1 MFGRFNQVMQLK
13 PSGINRSKSP
23 ARRAQLPPPQ
33 LLNNYGP
40 VNILPTGSTVMSLS
54 NDGTLSVN
62 KLKLGGN
69 TIYLG
74 KDGEIYVNDKKFL
87 PEPEA
92 PKEEPEA
99 LKEPEPEAPKEP
111 EPEAPKEPEPEAPK
125 EPEAEAPKEPEAEAP
140 KEPEAEAPKEEPE
153 PEA

>member
-13 PSGINRSKSP
+13 PTGVVNNRKP
-23 ARRAQLPPPQ
+23 VLRQNRLPPSIS
-33 LLNNYGP
+33 NYGP
-40 VNILPTGSTVMSLS
+40 TTILPTGSTIMSLS

-74 KDGEIYVNDKKFL
+74 KDGEIYVNDVKFL
-87 PEPEA
+87 PEKKEEPEPEA

-99 LKEPEPEAPKEP
+99 PKEEPEP
-111 EPEAPKEPEPEAPK
+111 
-125 EPEAEAPKEPEAEAP
+125 
-140 KEPEAEAPKEEPE
+140 EAPKEEPE

>member
-40 VNILPTGSTVMSLS
+40 VNILPTGSTVMSLD

-69 TIYLG
+69 IIYLG
-74 KDGEIYVNDKKFL
+74 KDGEIYVNNKKFL
-87 PEPEA
+87 PEPE
-92 PKEEPEA
+92 PV
-99 LKEPEPEAPKEP
+99 PEAPKEP
-111 EPEAPKEPEPEAPK
+111 EPEAPKEPEVEAPK
-125 EPEAEAPKEPEAEAP
+125 EPEPASEV
-140 KEPEAEAPKEEPE
+140 
-153 PEA
+153 

>member
-40 VNILPTGSTVMSLS
+40 VNILPTGSTVMSLD

-69 TIYLG
+69 IIYLG
-74 KDGEIYVNDKKFL
+74 KECEIYVNNKKFL
-87 PEPEA
+87 PEPE
-92 PKEEPEA
+92 PV
-99 LKEPEPEAPKEP
+99 PEAPKEP
-111 EPEAPKEPEPEAPK
+111 EPEAPKEPEVEAPK
-125 EPEAEAPKEPEAEAP
+125 EPEPASEV
-140 KEPEAEAPKEEPE
+140 
-153 PEA
+153 